1 MGRAHDDDETH
12 QRRLEEALQQSEQR
26 FERLV
31 EAARDYAIFM
41 TDTEGRVSTWNEGAE
56 RLFGFAQAEILGENA
71 SILFTPEDRENGAP
85 ERELQKARNEGR
97 AEDERWHMRKDG
109 SRFWASGFVR
119 PAFDERDNLIGFS
132 KVARDLTERKRA
144 EETLEEV
151 RLAERQRLAR
161 DLHDL
166 VLQDLAYALQAA
178 QAYRLTHKAEEGEG
192 APNLTEMIDSL
203 RRSSQGL
210 REAVHELRA
219 GEAVGRALARAVED
233 LVELERRRSP
243 AIEMEL
249 AVQEGV
255 PTKLP
260 EEVCKGVLLVV
271 REALTNARRHSS
283 ARRVRVALG
292 ATGQEIWVEVSD
304 DGVGFDPRQ
313 SPGNVGIGAMRER
326 TALLSGG
333 LEVFS
338 EPAEGTTVRLRV
350 PVPHSTQY
358 RSASSRGYGA
368 KPRVST
374 S

>member
-1 MGRAHDDDETH
+1 MGRAHDDETH
-12 QRRLEEALQQSEQR
+12 QRRLEEALQQSEER

-56 RLFGFAQAEILGENA
+56 RLFGYGEAEILGENA
-71 SILFTPEDRENGAP
+71 SILFTPEDRESGAP
-85 ERELQKARNEGR
+85 ERELDKARKEGR
-97 AEDERWHMRKDG
+97 ALDERWHMRKDG
-109 SRFWASGFVR
+109 ERFWASGFVR

-166 VLQDLAYALQAA
+166 VLQDLAYALQVA
-178 QAYRLTHKAEEGEG
+178 QAYRLTRKEAEGEG
-192 APNLTEMIDSL
+192 ALNLTAMIDSL
-203 RRSSQGL
+203 RRASQGL

-243 AIEMEL
+243 AMEVEL

-255 PTKLP
+255 PEQLP

-292 ATGQEIWVEVSD
+292 ATGQEIWAEVSD

-333 LEVFS
+333 LEVLS
-338 EPAEGTTVRLRV
+338 
-350 PVPHSTQY
+350 
-358 RSASSRGYGA
+358 
-368 KPRVST
+368 
-374 S
+374 